1 MISNDNKGQI
11 QKNIGSHL
19 LYSFSQ
25 QGLSKQSINRKD
37 KENYIE
43 IKKVVEGQSYKYSD
57 YQSNTL
63 QTFTNFKQTNINNTL
78 IQNCESNNEY
88 CTKMSVKQ
96 LSKSKEN
103 LIQNQY
109 SDTHNFRSKSTSPQ
123 LISQNYQKSDNINI
137 QFIKNQEDQRIK
149 NIAEGLKSK
158 IQSNLNNKLKNHFIQ
173 QSKQIQ
179 SRFLPNQDL
188 VANYQNQVQFHN
200 SCLSLKEFF
209 HQKSIELKQK
219 FLEQQSQLIEE
230 KVQIISNKAK
240 TTESTKKSL
249 SRSYD
254 ISINTQKKIIY
265 NKESISK
272 LRNDNDSNQTK
283 LLNSSNLIPQQNY
296 SINYNHQENQT
307 QIQSE
312 NIQEDNYYFSL
323 NKKFGEQNFNEKK
336 NQNLSKNHISMS
348 SPISLSSNTHSQNK
362 LITNDERNSPL
373 VLSNKVNRYMNLIQ
387 SFKSFQ
393 INQTQLKNE
402 IEIYDSIQV
411 NDLNHISE
419 FSIFKDEK
427 QNHNQNLG
435 LFSEIEQQISFSDI
449 QINKDL
455 LLESNQFD
463 QQYIQRDFKQ
473 DYFNDGIK
481 QIYNEQTKSQ
491 YSEQKSSLNTKKIIL
506 QKQESCQYNQLLNK

>member
-19 LYSFSQ
+19 LYSYSQ

-57 YQSNTL
+57 YQSSTL
-63 QTFTNFKQTNINNTL
+63 QTFTNFKQTNINNTQ
-78 IQNCESNNEY
+78 IQSCENNNEY

-96 LSKSKEN
+96 LCKSKEN

-109 SDTHNFRSKSTSPQ
+109 SDNHNFRSRSTSPQ

-137 QFIKNQEDQRIK
+137 EFIKNQEGQRIK

-188 VANYQNQVQFHN
+188 VANYQNQVYFHN
-200 SCLSLKEFF
+200 SCLSLKNFF

-240 TTESTKKSL
+240 TMESTKKSL

-254 ISINTQKKIIY
+254 ISIHTPKKIIY
-265 NKESISK
+265 NKECISK
-272 LRNDNDSNQTK
+272 LRNDKDSNQTK
-283 LLNSSNLIPQQNY
+283 ILNSSNLMPQQNY
-296 SINYNHQENQT
+296 QINDNHQENQT
-307 QIQSE
+307 QIQIE
-312 NIQEDNYYFSL
+312 NIQEDNYFSL
-323 NKKFGEQNFNEKK
+323 NKKFVEQNFNEKK
-336 NQNLSKNHISMS
+336 TQNLSKKQISMS
-348 SPISLSSNTHSQNK
+348 SPINLSSNTHSQNK

-387 SFKSFQ
+387 SFKSFH
-393 INQTQLKNE
+393 INQTQQKNE
-402 IEIYDSIQV
+402 IEIFDSIQV

-449 QINKDL
+449 QINQDL

-463 QQYIQRDFKQ
+463 QQYIQRDFQQ
-473 DYFNDGIK
+473 DYFIDGIK
-481 QIYNEQTKSQ
+481 QVYNEQTKSQ
-491 YSEQKSSLNTKKIIL
+491 YSEQKSLLNKKQIML
-506 QKQESCQYNQLLNK
+506 QKQESCQYNQQLNK